1 MNREDVPPLDAD
13 VLALLAIERPIVVVE
28 AAQRTRGLAAVEA
41 LLAGAS
47 LGSNDAG
54 GGADLGPGGASGAVA
69 NGSAFVLAGG
79 KAAATIA
86 AAFFVGA
93 VAGGIGVFGLVRK
106 DVRSTPPPMS
116 TGSTATVSPTS
127 SQLEAAPSVVPTAI
141 AVGDL
146 PDAAVRRAA
155 EKANAKPIQEPPV
168 VSAQGLAAERALL
181 DVARSALGRGSP
193 DEALEAANRHSREY
207 PNGLLTEEREALA
220 IRALAGAGHREA
232 AVARATRFR
241 ARYPKSLLLPAVEGA
256 VGQGRSTIP

>member
-13 VLALLAIERPIVVVE
+13 VLALLAIERPLVVVE

-41 LLAGAS
+41 LIAGAS

-54 GGADLGPGGASGAVA
+54 AGAETGSGGALGNVA

-79 KAAATIA
+79 KAVAAIT
-86 AAFFVGA
+86 AAFVAGA
-93 VAGGIGVFGLVRK
+93 VASGIGVFALARN
-106 DVRSTPPPMS
+106 DVRSAPQTSSAAP
-116 TGSTATVSPTS
+116 TATAQPIP
-127 SQLEAAPSVVPTAI
+127 SQLDVAPPAAARAI

-146 PDAAVRRAA
+146 PDAAVRRAI
-155 EKANAKPIQEPPV
+155 ANPSQEAPV

-193 DEALEAANRHSREY
+193 EEALEAANRHSREY

-220 IRALAGAGHREA
+220 IRALAGAGNREA
-232 AVARATRFR
+232 AVARASRFR
-241 ARYPKSLLLPAVEGA
+241 ARFPKSLLLPAVEGA